1 MSRTYR
7 RKDLMQKTDM
17 EITNGL
23 SFRNGEVEGERAFH
37 KMHGDQVYRG
47 HYDKTKTK
55 KLFRKELSKKVRKDS
70 KRRSIQDAMKTGE
83 SISRD
88 HLNKKIKTPQY
99 F

>member
-7 RKDLMQKTDM
+7 RKDLMKQTDM
-17 EITNGL
+17 SITEGL

-47 HYDKTKTK
+47 HFDKTKAR
-55 KLFRKELSKKVRKDS
+55 KLCRKELSKKIRKHS
-70 KRRSIQDAMKTGE
+70 KRSSIKEAMKTGE
-83 SISRD
+83 SVSRD
-88 HLNKKIKTPQY
+88 HLNHKVKTPRY